1 MPKETVD
8 CVLSTVKP
16 YDAVPSS
23 LHVLTFVMI
32 GLNIGSMV
40 GIVVVVVQ
48 VDLVY
53 TDRMNSYSA
62 VSTSVLI
69 YVPSAPSSAVTL
81 YTPLY

>member
-1 MPKETVD
+1 MPKETFD

-40 GIVVVVVQ
+40 GIVVV
-48 VDLVY
+48 
-53 TDRMNSYSA
+53 TGGSGFHGS
-62 VSTSVLI
+62 
-69 YVPSAPSSAVTL
+69 
-81 YTPLY
+81 